1 MNRHGFTLIEA
12 VLALVVASGLFLLA
26 TGTDRRLVR
35 PLQHDPVAWYQA
47 VRVLEQPGKYQ
58 FCSLFSNCG
67 INSGKRLCMSHYT
80 ARF

>member
-35 PLQHDPVAWYQA
+35 PLA
-47 VRVLEQPGKYQ
+47 
-58 FCSLFSNCG
+58 
-67 INSGKRLCMSHYT
+67 T
-80 ARF
+80 